1 MSDQPAG
8 STLAV
13 IRAALPALLPSE
25 QRVAEV
31 VLSRSTEVI
40 DWSVA
45 DLAAAAGTS
54 SATAVRAC
62 QHLGFR
68 GFQQLRLLLARDA
81 GNAAQ
86 PASPDFG
93 PGDSPEAVAAAVF
106 ATASGVLAGGMGAVE
121 PAALR
126 EAVDV
131 LVSARR
137 VVFVANGGSG
147 FVAQAAAFRF
157 TAHGF
162 IAEAPGEAISQQI
175 VCRLLTSEDVCVAI
189 SSSGVNEVT
198 LRAAEAAA
206 KAGATVVGVTSL
218 THSPLTALADL
229 VLVTGTAPFQRN
241 DVFAGPMSQLAL
253 LVSLQLAAGFRRPDR
268 SSEVLD
274 EVWQVITSDTRR
286 S

>member
-1 MSDQPAG
+1 MSERPAG

-31 VLSRSTEVI
+31 VLARPAEVV

-45 DLAAAAGTS
+45 DLAAAANTS

-68 GFQQLRLLLARDA
+68 GFQQLRLLLARDV
-81 GNAAQ
+81 GTAAE
-86 PASPDFG
+86 PASPEFG
-93 PGDSPEAVAAAVF
+93 PEDSAETIAAAVF
-106 ATASGVLAGGMGAVE
+106 ATASSVLAGGMGAVD
-121 PAALR
+121 PAELR
-126 EAVDV
+126 KAADV
-131 LVSARR
+131 MTTARR
-137 VVFVANGGSG
+137 LVFVANGASG
-147 FVAQAAAFRF
+147 FVAQAAAFRYVG
-157 TAHGF
+157 TGF
-162 IAEAPGEAISQQI
+162 LAEAPTEAITQQI
-175 VCRLLTSEDVCVAI
+175 VCRLLAPEDVCVAI
-189 SSSGVNEVT
+189 SSSGSNELT

-206 KAGATVVGVTSL
+206 KAGATVVGVTSFA
-218 THSPLTALADL
+218 HSPLTAVADL
-229 VLVTGTAPFQRN
+229 TLITGTAPFQGN
-241 DVFAGPMSQLAL
+241 DVLAGPMAQLAL

-274 EVWQVITSDTRR
+274 EVWRVVTPDTRR